1 MTDEEITKIN
11 NLFKQIDDLTSENEL
26 LKANTHDHSDLTT
39 KLESIE
45 AKLDKLLDKGKTK

>member
-1 MTDEEITKIN
+1 MTDDEISKMN
-11 NLFKQIDDLTSENEL
+11 NLFKQIDDLTSENEW